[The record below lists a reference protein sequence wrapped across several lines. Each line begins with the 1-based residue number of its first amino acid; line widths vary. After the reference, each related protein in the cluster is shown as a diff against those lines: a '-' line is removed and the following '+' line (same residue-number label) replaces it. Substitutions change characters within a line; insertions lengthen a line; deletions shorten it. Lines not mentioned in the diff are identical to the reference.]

1 MSIPAIT
8 PIEAKRRLDDGSAVL
23 IDIREPMEHAREAI
37 PGARLQPLS
46 AFNAGNLLAIAGPDR
61 KAIIFHCQGGKRTS
75 DNAARLASCGAAE
88 MYLLEGGLSGWKA
101 AGQATRIDRSKPIE
115 LQRQVQIVA
124 GSLILTGLI
133 LSWLVSPLFL
143 GLSAFVGAGLVF
155 AGVSGWCGMAIILGA
170 LPWNRASG

>member
-8 PIEAKRRLDDGSAVL
+8 PKEAKRRLADGSAVL

-46 AFNAGNLLAIAGPDR
+46 AFNPGNLLAITGPDN
-61 KAIIFHCQGGKRTS
+61 KAIIFHCQGGRRTS
-75 DNAARLASCGAAE
+75 DNAVRLASCGAAE

-101 AGQATRIDRSKPIE
+101 AGYATRIDRSKPIE
-115 LQRQVQIVA
+115 LQRQVQIAA